1 MVARGVQVV
10 APAGTVGEAVRA
22 DADAMAVLQVLAAV
36 PGQPIEETP
45 VACILID
52 PAAGDAAATS
62 CFGFL
67 ASQQQT

>member
-1 MVARGVQVV
+1 
-10 APAGTVGEAVRA
+10 
-22 DADAMAVLQVLAAV
+22 MAVLQVLAAV